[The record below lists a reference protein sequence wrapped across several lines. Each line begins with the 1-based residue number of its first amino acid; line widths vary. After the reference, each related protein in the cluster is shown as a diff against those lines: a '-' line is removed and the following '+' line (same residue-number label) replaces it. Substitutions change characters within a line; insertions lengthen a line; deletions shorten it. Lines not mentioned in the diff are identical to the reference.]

1 MLWEML
7 LRMTGA
13 TLLNVLITGV
23 LWRLCHHKEIFS
35 TRLKVLIGLI
45 YGGCAVAANHIGIDY
60 GSLVLNV
67 RDIAPLA
74 AGLFFSPLSGLIAGF
89 IGGVER
95 FLAAQLWDIGVFTKY
110 ACSISTCLAGVL
122 AAILNRK
129 VYQGKRPSVTHAFFI
144 GAVME
149 VFHMYA
155 VLFTNRNEMQFA
167 YYVVETAAIPM
178 ILFTAVGMLL
188 CSIVIMR
195 LSKESSDIGWGV
207 PEEKIPVTVLFQRA
221 LLVVTI
227 GLFVFNFIVSYNLQ
241 TRLMTENVSENLVYL
256 VNEKAAVYTES
267 GGNLEKLESH
277 LKEQVDSNEFYL
289 LVDRQTKDCVNY
301 WSSEGGN
308 PVSLDAED
316 YEKIVEYAGKGT
328 FRRELKTY
336 GIDVFISAVSLGDRY
351 LLAVVLAADP
361 VFSSRTSSMYEST
374 LSDILMFAVFYMLVA
389 LLAERLVV
397 KNLHRVNDSLR
408 KITGGKLDET
418 VWVHTS
424 SEFTELSEDINKT
437 VTALRGYIDEAEQRM
452 KDELKMAAAIQDAA
466 LPKNFALPSK
476 NIDLYALMT
485 PAKQVGGDF
494 YDFFYIGVDRLCLV
508 IADVSGKGVP
518 ASLFMMRAKT
528 AIKNYARSG
537 NGAADLL
544 EHVNNTLC
552 EGNDAEMFVTVWIG
566 ILDLRTGR
574 MQCANAGHE
583 YPVIMRAGGD
593 YELLKDK
600 HGLVLAAMED
610 IPLKDYEIRLD
621 PGDRLMVYTDG
632 VPEAINEREEA
643 YGTERL
649 IRKLNRLKTVSQE
662 MALEEVL
669 QDIRNFA
676 GDAEQFDD
684 ITMLGISYLAQG
696 SMNDLTEG
704 AEK

>member
-289 LVDRQTKDCVNY
+289 LVDRQTKDFVNY
-301 WSSEGGN
+301 WSSEGGS
-308 PVSLDAED
+308 PVSLAPED
-316 YEKIVEYAGKGT
+316 YEKIEGYAGKGT

-351 LLAVVLAADP
+351 LLAVVQASDP

>member
-267 GGNLEKLESH
+267 GGNLEKLKSH

-301 WSSEGGN
+301 WSSEGGS
-308 PVSLDAED
+308 PVSLAPED
-316 YEKIVEYAGKGT
+316 YEKIEGYAGKGT

-351 LLAVVLAADP
+351 LLAVVQASDP

-374 LSDILMFAVFYMLVA
+374 LSDILMFAVLYRLVA

>member
-13 TLLNVLITGV
+13 TLLNVLITGI
-23 LWRLCHHKEIFS
+23 LWKLCHHKEVFS
-35 TRLKVLIGLI
+35 TRLKVLIGLVH
-45 YGGCAVAANHIGIDY
+45 GLCAVAANHIGIDY

-95 FLAAQLWDIGVFTKY
+95 LLAAELWGIGMFTKY
-110 ACSISTCLAGVL
+110 ACSLSTCLAGVL

-167 YYVVETAAIPM
+167 YFVVETAAIPM
-178 ILFTAVGMLL
+178 IFFTAMGMML
-188 CSIVIMR
+188 CSAVIMR
-195 LSKESSDIGWGV
+195 LSKENSDIGWGV

-227 GLFVFNFIVSYNLQ
+227 GLFIFNFIVSYNLQ

-267 GGNLEKLESH
+267 GGNLEKLEDH

-289 LVDRQTKDCVNY
+289 LVDRQTKNCVNF

-336 GIDVFISAVSLGDRY
+336 GIDVFISTVSLGDRY
-351 LLAVVLAADP
+351 LLAVVQAADP
-361 VFSSRTSSMYEST
+361 VFVTRTSSMYEST

-466 LPKNFALPSK
+466 LPKNFRLPSD
-476 NIDLYALMT
+476 NIDLHALMT

-494 YDFFYIGVDRLCLV
+494 YDFFYIGADRLCLV
-508 IADVSGKGVP
+508 IADVSGKGIP

-537 NGAADLL
+537 SGSADLL

-552 EGNDAEMFVTVWIG
+552 EGNDAEMFVSVWIG

-600 HGLVLAAMED
+600 HGLVLAAMEN
-610 IPLKDYEIRLD
+610 IPLKDYEIQLN
-621 PGDRLMVYTDG
+621 PGDRLLVYTDG
-632 VPEAINEREEA
+632 VPEAINEKEEA
-643 YGTERL
+643 YGTDRL

-676 GDAEQFDD
+676 GEAEQFDD
-684 ITMLGISYLAQG
+684 ITMLGITYLAPG
-696 SMNDLTEG
+696 SIT
-704 AEK
+704 